1 MGMLATIFGILGLIV
16 GIDSW
21 IMVVVAAFRC
31 KENNVLWGVIC
42 LVTGVGSVV
51 FWIVHWQDGKKSFFV
66 FLLCIVLYVLAGV
79 FGAIAVGSA
88 VAEAASELEI
98 EMQAVEGADEAGGSE
113 Q

>member
-1 MGMLATIFGILGLIV
+1 MGQLATVFAILGLIV
-16 GIDSW
+16 GIVSW

-51 FWIVHWQDGKKSFFV
+51 FWIVHWQDGKKSFFA
-66 FLLCIVLYVLAGV
+66 FLLCIVLSVLAGV
-79 FGAIAVGSA
+79 FGAMAVGSTISD
-88 VAEAASELEI
+88 AASELEI
-98 EMQAVEGADEAGGSE
+98 EFVDGAGEAGDDS

>member
-1 MGMLATIFGILGLIV
+1 MGQLATILLILGAIV
-16 GIDSW
+16 GFVSW

-31 KENNVLWGVIC
+31 QENNVLWGVIC

-66 FLLCIVLYVLAGV
+66 FLLCVVLYALGGV
-79 FGAIAVGSA
+79 FGAMAVGSA
-88 VAEAASELEI
+88 VVDAANELEI
-98 EMQAVEGADEAGGSE
+98 EMKAVEGADEAGGSE